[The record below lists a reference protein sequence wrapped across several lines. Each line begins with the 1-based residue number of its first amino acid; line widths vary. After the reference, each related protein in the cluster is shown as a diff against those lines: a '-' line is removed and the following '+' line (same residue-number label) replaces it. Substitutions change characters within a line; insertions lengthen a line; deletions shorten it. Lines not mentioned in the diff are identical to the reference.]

1 MKNQANATVATTA
14 PVMMR
19 RKTMTGWMF
28 VAPWII
34 GFVIFGLY
42 PIITSFYYSMTRYD
56 VLRIPQYIGLANYQH
71 LLFEDPVFWTSVWN
85 TLFYTVIRVP
95 IAIFLSLILAVLV
108 NQAVRGMRWFRTMY
122 FIPSIVTGVVLSVL
136 WLWIFNPEYGLI
148 NAALARINIDG
159 PLWLQ
164 DPFWS
169 KPALII
175 MSLWSVGGPR
185 MLVFLAALQG
195 ISQQLYEAIEL
206 DGGGWWAKFRHV
218 TVPTISPVL
227 FLWAVLEVIASLQV
241 FVEAY
246 VMTEGGPL
254 QSTLFY
260 NLYLYQKAFDDFEM
274 GYASAMAWIL
284 LVITLVAT
292 WAQVKISKKWVHY
305 G

>member
-1 MKNQANATVATTA
+1 MKNQADATVATTA
-14 PVMMR
+14 PIMMR

-292 WAQVKISKKWVHY
+292 WAQVKMSKKWVHY

>member
-108 NQAVRGMRWFRTMY
+108 NQAVGGMRWFRTMY